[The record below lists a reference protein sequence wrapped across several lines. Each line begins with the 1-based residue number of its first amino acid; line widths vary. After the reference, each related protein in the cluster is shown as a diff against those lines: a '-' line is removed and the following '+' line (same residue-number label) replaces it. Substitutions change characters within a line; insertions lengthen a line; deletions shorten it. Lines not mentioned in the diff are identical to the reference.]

1 MVAAF
6 QFPDTLLN
14 LEPKLPSGP
23 LPIPHFPT
31 PFTIRTMSDLTPRKE
46 QILRAVIV
54 EYITAAEPV
63 ASELIAQKY
72 ELGVRSA
79 TVRSELAEITDLGLL
94 EQPHTSAG
102 RIPSDRGYRYYVD
115 RLIVE
120 TPVGA
125 ESQDKLQEATE
136 EDTLRQM
143 LRGTTRTLSRLTH
156 LLSAAATVR
165 DTRIRVRNGILTA
178 LGPQKGLIVLV
189 LENGHVENRMVDCPA
204 GLTLQHIGQVNE
216 ILSKLLENST
226 VGQLAKVKPPTVD
239 DTVLAKILKSVFA
252 ALRATARDITR
263 GQLITEGE
271 EYILSQPEFQRS
283 AGGLSALL
291 ASIEDDEAMHAAVI
305 GDGVTI
311 GRENPIEKMQGLS
324 ILRKTFYVGS
334 EEAGT
339 IAIVGPT
346 RLQYDRAISLLDF
359 TAHAVSETLTKL
371 MK

>member
-1 MVAAF
+1 
-6 QFPDTLLN
+6 
-14 LEPKLPSGP
+14 
-23 LPIPHFPT
+23 
-31 PFTIRTMSDLTPRKE
+31 MSELTPRKE

-63 ASELIAQKY
+63 ASELIAKKY

-79 TVRSELAEITDLGLL
+79 TVRNELAEITDMGLL

-120 TPVGA
+120 RPVNA
-125 ESQDKLQEATE
+125 ESQDRLQEATE
-136 EDTLRQM
+136 EDTLRRM
-143 LRGTTRTLSRLTH
+143 LSETTKALSRLTH

-165 DTRIRVRNGILTA
+165 DTRIKVRNGILTA
-178 LGPQKGLIVLV
+178 LGPQRGLMVLV
-189 LENGHVENRMVDCPA
+189 LDNGHVENRMVECPD
-204 GLTLQHIGQVNE
+204 GLTLQHIGTVNE
-216 ILSKLLENST
+216 VLTKLLENMT
-226 VGQLAKVKPPTVD
+226 IGQLSKAKTPTAD
-239 DTVLAKILKSVFA
+239 DPVLGKILKSVFA
-252 ALRATARDITR
+252 SLRATARDITR
-263 GQLITEGE
+263 GHLITEGE

-283 AGGLSALL
+283 GSGLSSLL

-311 GRENPIEKMQGLS
+311 GRENPLERMHGLS
-324 ILRKTFYVGS
+324 ILRRTFSVGS

-346 RLQYDRAISLLDF
+346 RLQYDTALSLLDF
-359 TAHAVSETLTKL
+359 TARAVSETLTKL